1 MIKMNQVEY
10 YMSGEMRGEGEML
23 ELIDCTSRGS
33 GHQIEIDN
41 HELCV
46 ECLPDLT
53 LRKIKTWKYYNKNG
67 IVILTGNYVVLDYIG
82 LPNVKDGI
90 WLVFRDNGSLL
101 QQIVYDAGKIIDLSI
116 FDDDNKKI

>member
-1 MIKMNQVEY
+1 MNQVEY

-23 ELIDCTSRGS
+23 ELNDCTSRGS
-33 GHQIEIDN
+33 GHQIEIDD

>member
-1 MIKMNQVEY
+1 
-10 YMSGEMRGEGEML
+10 
-23 ELIDCTSRGS
+23 
-33 GHQIEIDN
+33 
-41 HELCV
+41 
-46 ECLPDLT
+46 